1 MARLQILLKISPKG
15 IIMAEQYDADVIV
28 VGSGALGSNAAYQLA
43 KAGKSVI
50 LMEAGERVP
59 RWKIVQNSRN
69 SPRRGN
75 YNEPYPNMP
84 WALTTNQ
91 DDYLENTGSFPFKPG
106 MLKLV
111 GGTTWHWAAAT
122 WRYLPSDMKLK
133 STYGVGL
140 DWPISYD
147 DLEPYYQRAEE
158 ALGVVGSDDQD
169 QSGQGGGAFPPRSK
183 PYPLP
188 PEGKT
193 YLFQRMEA
201 RLSPLGFNFIHEPN
215 ARVTKPYDGRPACA
229 GNNNCMPVCPIGA
242 MYSGN
247 FHADHAE
254 KSGAKLLTDATAYK
268 LEKGAGGKIVAVHY
282 RTSKGDD
289 IRLTARYFV
298 IAAHGLETPKLL
310 LISDVANSSDQVGRN
325 LMDHSGIGMHF
336 LADEP
341 VWSGRGA
348 VQQGGIFNR
357 RDGEHRRDYAAIKH
371 ALANG
376 VPNPAVAERLIN
388 QGVLGPELDRR
399 IRDEASRLVEVST
412 VFEMLPH
419 ANNRVQPHPTRR
431 DALGIPTLTVNYD
444 VDSYVDA
451 ARPIAVNDFHT
462 FVKGMN
468 GTVIDISEGYQN
480 RDHIMGT
487 VIMGADPKTSVV
499 DGDCRTHDHD
509 NLFLATTGVIPASGV
524 INPTLTGVALSIRI
538 ADTIVQEI

>member
-1 MARLQILLKISPKG
+1 
-15 IIMAEQYDADVIV
+15 MAETFDADVIV
-28 VGSGALGSNAAYQLA
+28 VGSGALGSNAAYELA

-50 LMEAGERVP
+50 LMEAGLRIP

-69 SPRRGN
+69 SSRRSD
-75 YNEPYPNMP
+75 YNRPYPDVE
-84 WALTTNQ
+84 WARTTES
-91 DDYLENTGSFPFKPG
+91 DEYLENTGSFDLRPG

-133 STYGVGL
+133 STYGVGR

-147 DLEPYYQRAEE
+147 DLEPWYQRAEE
-158 ALGVVGSDDQD
+158 ALGVVGSDEQD
-169 QSGQGGGAFPPRSK
+169 QSGQGGGAYPPRSK

-193 YLFQRMEA
+193 YMFQRLEA

-242 MYSGN
+242 MYSGG

-254 KSGAKLLTDATAYK
+254 AVGAKLLTDATAYK

-282 RTSKGDD
+282 RTSKGEDV
-289 IRLTARYFV
+289 RLTARYFIV
-298 IAAHGLETPKLL
+298 AAHGLETPKLL
-310 LISDVANSSDQVGRN
+310 LMSDVANSSDQVGRN
-325 LMDHSGIGMHF
+325 LMDHTGIGMHF
-336 LADEP
+336 LADEE
-341 VWSGRGA
+341 VWGGRGA
-348 VQQGGIFNR
+348 VQQGGVFNR

-371 ALANG
+371 AIANP
-376 VPNPAVAERLIN
+376 VPNPAVAARLID
-388 QGVLGPELDRR
+388 QGLLGPELDRR
-399 IRDEASRLVEVST
+399 IRDEASRWVEFST

-419 ANNRVQPHPTRR
+419 PTNRVQPHPTRR
-431 DALGIPTLTVNYD
+431 DALGIPTLTVHYD
-444 VDSYVDA
+444 VDDYVKA
-451 ARPIAVNDFHT
+451 ARPHAEADFHT

-468 GTVIDISEGYQN
+468 GQLIDISEGWQN
-480 RDHIMGT
+480 RDHLMGS
-487 VIMGADPKTSVV
+487 VIMGADPKDSVV

-538 ADTIVQEI
+538 ADAIAKEV